1 MHKRHLARCAKG
13 RGSGR
18 QKGRVT
24 WFVMAMVLRKVD
36 DKLEYLFLRRIDL
49 RIAHKAPFLDLI
61 LDGVVGHL

>member
-1 MHKRHLARCAKG
+1 MCKGSWLGTAKRSCDLVRDG
-13 RGSGR
+13 
-18 QKGRVT
+18 
-24 WFVMAMVLRKVD
+24 MVLRKVD

>member
-1 MHKRHLARCAKG
+1 
-13 RGSGR
+13 
-18 QKGRVT
+18 
-24 WFVMAMVLRKVD
+24 MVLRKVD